1 MNKDEKSKEE
11 KRKKKMEKR
20 LRQKKRREER
30 ERLEREKLEEDCREI
45 FERIGVDDLDDFY
58 KVVYESGEDVAYRE
72 LGFGTRYGAYEGFIG
87 DAEPS
92 SARIVKYHNCYILC
106 VESEMTHGT
115 SELLINDTQ
124 VLDTEEEVISL
135 LNSLPYGYRSLRDI
149 IHEIKEDLKSI
160 ANCTNP

>member
-58 KVVYESGEDVAYRE
+58 KSLENNTC
-72 LGFGTRYGAYEGFIG
+72 F
-87 DAEPS
+87 DAIRS
-92 SARIVKYHNCYILC
+92 SDDFRALYDK
-106 VESEMTHGT
+106 
-115 SELLINDTQ
+115 
-124 VLDTEEEVISL
+124 
-135 LNSLPYGYRSLRDI
+135 
-149 IHEIKEDLKSI
+149 
-160 ANCTNP
+160 